1 MINSKILV
9 SVAIVLIIGVAAAGY
24 QISQTPGLWQVT
36 DLNNPDPVQQDADV
50 SDATGDADGS
60 SGSSSGSSS
69 SGSGSTGGSSGG
81 SNVISASQARS
92 NAQNNILEPS
102 AVAGTPTLTTMAGR
116 PVYVVPVMV
125 GSTRVGEIHIDAV
138 TGKNVGG
145 AGF

>member
-9 SVAIVLIIGVAAAGY
+9 SIAIVLIIGVAAAGY
-24 QISQTPGLWQVT
+24 QISQTPDLWQVT

-50 SDATGDADGS
+50 SVTTGDADGS
-60 SGSSSGSSS
+60 SGSSSGSSGGS
-69 SGSGSTGGSSGG
+69 SSGSSGG
-81 SNVISASQARS
+81 SNVMSASQARS
-92 NAQNNILEPS
+92 IAQNNYILEDG
-102 AVAGTPTLTTMAGR
+102 AVAGNPTLTTMAGR

-125 GSTRVGEIHIDAV
+125 GSNRVGEIHIDAV